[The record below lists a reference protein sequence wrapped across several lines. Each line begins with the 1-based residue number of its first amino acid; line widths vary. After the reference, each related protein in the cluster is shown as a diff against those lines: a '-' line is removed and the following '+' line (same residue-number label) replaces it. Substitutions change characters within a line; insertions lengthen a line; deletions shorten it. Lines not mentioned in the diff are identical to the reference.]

1 MPGTLAVISGV
12 VTLLLALAD
21 QFDAVPYGLVACMVT
36 SFWAFIDA
44 DRSVKR
50 INKMWKDL

>member
-50 INKMWKDL
+50 INKMRKDL